1 MKAIKFTAITLT
13 LLLLTS
19 CTIYENDIDAD
30 VNLVYTSTI
39 DIRSNDFVPVDDFT
53 SVAEYGWDNLDEEM
67 VDYGLVLGY
76 IRFEGTT
83 AWQALPYSIPFE
95 NDMVHLRYLFDINNF
110 SLIVEGEVAG
120 NHQENAS
127 IFDRDVL
134 RVVAIPPSEIVRGKG
149 FDYTDFREVS
159 NYYNLN
165 WTK

>member
-1 MKAIKFTAITLT
+1 K
-13 LLLLTS
+13 
-19 CTIYENDIDAD
+19 
-30 VNLVYTSTI
+30 
-39 DIRSNDFVPVDDFT
+39 
-53 SVAEYGWDNLDEEM
+53 AEYGWNNLDEEM

-127 IFDRDVL
+127 
-134 RVVAIPPSEIVRGKG
+134 
-149 FDYTDFREVS
+149 
-159 NYYNLN
+159 
-165 WTK
+165 